1 MVRAKAELAREC
13 FLYQMMIVILLT
25 SALNNRIASELQ
37 SVEFVISWA
46 SQTIADSRTHRT
58 PLQALFPSLPVG
70 IISLAFSPSPTT
82 SIDEIHTK
90 PMQYQTPK
98 HEIRKSPLTAN
109 MARIL
114 LKGLSRLRHGLRST

>member
-13 FLYQMMIVILLT
+13 FLYQMIVILLT

-37 SVEFVISWA
+37 SVGFVISWA

-58 PLQALFPSLPVG
+58 SLQALFPSLPVG
-70 IISLAFSPSPTT
+70 IISLAFSPYPTT
-82 SIDEIHTK
+82 SIDKIHAK
-90 PMQYQTPK
+90 PVQYQTSK

-114 LKGLSRLRHGLRST
+114 LEGLSRLRHGLRST